1 MFPERACW
9 LETSWLEMGFSYEKR
24 GNRAATS
31 DFNVVYEEKKRID
44 LKIWEI
50 LDLFDS

>member
-1 MFPERACW
+1 
-9 LETSWLEMGFSYEKR
+9 MGFSYEKR

-31 DFNVVYEEKKRID
+31 DFNVVYEKKKERKD